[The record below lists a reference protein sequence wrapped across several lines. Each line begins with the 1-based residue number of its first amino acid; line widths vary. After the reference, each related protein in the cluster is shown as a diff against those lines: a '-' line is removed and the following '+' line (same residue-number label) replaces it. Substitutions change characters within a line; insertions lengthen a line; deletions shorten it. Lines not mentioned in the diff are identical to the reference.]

1 MQQAEQPVSGC
12 HTDELGTAVLDIAA
26 AKDLEAVTLGNVAA
40 ALGLEPDELARRLS
54 TEDDLW
60 GAAGAVLE
68 RRIAAIWEQVQA
80 QAGPAERRLAA
91 LLRQQLHEAAVS
103 PVLGELLLGK
113 LFASANP
120 VIVAA
125 LENIRSRFTTLLAE
139 VLCEGMAAGTIV
151 TGDGDEMAHQVRV
164 LLQGWVARWRL
175 GLVGP
180 DLERGVE
187 ADLEALLA
195 SLSAPGAAV

>member
-1 MQQAEQPVSGC
+1 MRKAERPVGG
-12 HTDELGTAVLDIAA
+12 TDDVGTAVLDVAA
-26 AKDLEAVTLGNVAA
+26 ADGLEAVTLENVAA
-40 ALGLEPDELARRLS
+40 ALGVEAAELATRLS

-68 RRIAAIWEQVQA
+68 HRIVTLWEAVLA
-80 QAGPAERRLAA
+80 QAGPAERLAA
-91 LLRQQLHEAAVS
+91 LLRQQVHEAAVS

-120 VIVAA
+120 VIVAV
-125 LENIRSRFTTLLAE
+125 LEDIRSRFTALVAQA
-139 VLCEGMAAGTIV
+139 VREGIAAGTIV
-151 TGDGDEMAHQVRV
+151 TVDGDEMAHQVRV

-180 DLERGVE
+180 DLERAVE
-187 ADLEALLA
+187 PDLEALIA
-195 SLSAPGAAV
+195 SLSVSGTAA